1 MCYLLGLFDVLIF
14 LVFLV
19 CFLYDFVCF
28 FIRELVVRW
37 FSLYFISLEDVD
49 FRIIN
54 YISIMYICKYFIN
67 FVIWY

>member
-37 FSLYFISLEDVD
+37 FSLYFIKCIELVWKMWILEL
-49 FRIIN
+49 RII
-54 YISIMYICKYFIN
+54 
-67 FVIWY
+67 

>member
-37 FSLYFISLEDVD
+37 FSLYFIKCIELVWKMWILEL
-49 FRIIN
+49 
-54 YISIMYICKYFIN
+54 
-67 FVIWY
+67 